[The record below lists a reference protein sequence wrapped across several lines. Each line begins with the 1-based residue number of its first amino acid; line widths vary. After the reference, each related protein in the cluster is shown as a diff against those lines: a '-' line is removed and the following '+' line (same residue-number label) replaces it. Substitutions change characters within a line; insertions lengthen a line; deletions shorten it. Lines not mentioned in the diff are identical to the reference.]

1 MGYSQSKF
9 IIKSADP
16 KDNVIKTSAK
26 SQDESQDTSKIT
38 WWLITIRWTPERQ
51 VLPEGSG
58 SI

>member
-38 WWLITIRWTPERQ
+38 
-51 VLPEGSG
+51 
-58 SI
+58 